1 MVREKGEGGGGG
13 RKERGGGGKEGEG
26 RGGGK
31 EGEGVVGKG
40 EGRGEFWG
48 KMSADSLQCIE
59 NIFYL

>member
-13 RKERGGGGKEGEG
+13 RKER